1 VPSGCILPSTSPF
14 LRIKEQKEK
23 MREAKLKALAGDE
36 EDDKESARAASS
48 SDEASDLSDDEK

>member
-1 VPSGCILPSTSPF
+1 
-14 LRIKEQKEK
+14 

-36 EDDKESARAASS
+36 EDEESVRES

>member
-1 VPSGCILPSTSPF
+1 
-14 LRIKEQKEK
+14 

-36 EDDKESARAASS
+36 VDEESVRES